1 MADAPK
7 YHIKL
12 VKGRLQWHYQIVASN
27 GQIISSSQRYFS
39 HSNAKRA
46 ARKVA
51 DEFGFTIW

>member
-12 VKGRLQWHYQIVASN
+12 VKGKIKWHYQIVPSN
-27 GQIISSSQRYFS
+27 GQIVSSSQRYFS

-46 ARKVA
+46 ARRLA
-51 DEFGFTIW
+51 DEMSFTIW